1 MMSQTKLASNI
12 PKLYAFAFFQFFL
25 VVMPVLVPFWE
36 DKGLTL
42 KEIFLLQGVFGAAL
56 VIFDTPAGYAADLFG
71 RKKSM
76 IIGGVITALA
86 YQVLW
91 VGNTF
96 WDYVAFEIVCGLGI
110 SLTAGCDI
118 ALLYN
123 TLEKIESKESRAA
136 IMGKRATAMT
146 LGEGIAALL
155 CGGLVSVSLS
165 LPIYVQAITSWIP
178 MLVACT
184 LIEPEGQKLSRE
196 SHVENIKHIARAMF
210 GHSKLLTFVIISF
223 MFYGFAT
230 YCAAWALQPFWKAK
244 GLPYEFF
251 GYLWAGN
258 CFASAFVSRYAHD
271 LEVKIGSTRSIL
283 IIAALPIIGYLGMG
297 LTPGYFGLVFGLAFP
312 ICRGLNFVLLSDA
325 INTRVPAEIRS
336 TVNSVANLGLRG
348 LFIVFGP
355 LIGHALDTSG
365 VENTFV
371 ILGLV
376 FVGGFFAIALPL
388 LSQRRHFRMS

>member
-1 MMSQTKLASNI
+1 MGNAKLASNI
-12 PKLYAFAFFQFFL
+12 PKLFAFAFFQFFL
-25 VVMPVLVPFWE
+25 VLMPVLVPFWE
-36 DKGLTL
+36 SKGLTL
-42 KEIFLLQGVFGAAL
+42 KEIFLLQGVFGGAL

-76 IIGGVITALA
+76 IVGGAIAAIA
-86 YQVLW
+86 YQLLW
-91 VGNTF
+91 LGNSF

-123 TLEKIESKESRAA
+123 TLEKIESGTNRAG
-136 IMGKRATAMT
+136 IMGKRACAMT
-146 LGEGIAALL
+146 LGEGSAALL
-155 CGGLVSVSLS
+155 CGVLAGVSLS
-165 LPIYVQAITSWIP
+165 LPIYVQAVTAWIP
-178 MLVACT
+178 MLIACT
-184 LIEPEGQKLSRE
+184 LVEPEGQVLSRE
-196 SHVENIKHIARAMF
+196 SHVENIKQIGRAMF

-230 YCAAWALQPFWKAK
+230 YCAAWALQPFWKSK

-258 CFASAFVSRYAHD
+258 CFASSLVSRYAHR

-283 IIAALPIIGYLGMG
+283 VIAALPILGYLGMG
-297 LTPGYFGLVFGLAFP
+297 LTPGLLGLLFGLAFP
-312 ICRGLNFVLLSDA
+312 ICRGLNYVLLSDA

-355 LIGHALDTSG
+355 LIGHALDTKG
-365 VENTFV
+365 PQHAFV
-371 ILGLV
+371 ILGIV
-376 FVGGFFAIALPL
+376 FIAGFFVIALPL
-388 LSQRRHFRMS
+388 LTQRRHFRTN